1 MRIIHNLFIYFL
13 IRKYASV
20 DGSRH
25 FWEARFITS
34 SFDANPKCLIELDR
48 MLRNEEGVLRYF
60 TEKKNT
66 TIDKVN
72 SKSYRNPYL
81 EKVEKV

>member
-1 MRIIHNLFIYFL
+1 MI
-13 IRKYASV
+13 
-20 DGSRH
+20 
-25 FWEARFITS
+25 
-34 SFDANPKCLIELDR
+34 
-48 MLRNEEGVLRYF
+48 RNEEGVLRYF